1 MSGIRVINGGPLT
14 TVQDQGRYGA
24 MAMGFG
30 PSGVM
35 DSKAFRKANA
45 LLGNKENEAVLEAT
59 LLGPE
64 LEFLEDNCFVLTG
77 ADMNAK
83 LNGEPVP
90 RYQAVRAAKGS
101 ILKLGFAV
109 CGVRAYLAFAG
120 GLLVPEVMGSASTSR
135 KYGLGGL
142 EGRGLAAGDQ
152 LAFKCPKSKLR
163 HMERRKLTPPDFS
176 GEEWEI
182 RVVLGLQ
189 QEYFTREGIKTF
201 FSSPYTVR
209 SESDRMGYR
218 FDGEP
223 VSCRE
228 TVDIISDGAVTGAIQ
243 IPADGRPIILMAD
256 RQTTG
261 GYAKLGAV
269 ITSDLPLLAQ
279 AAPGKKIRF
288 RQVSVEEAQKLLA
301 EENNRDKRLERRIN
315 RWL

>member
-1 MSGIRVINGGPLT
+1 MSGIRIRNGGALT
-14 TVQDQGRYGA
+14 TIQDRGRYGA

-35 DSKAFRKANA
+35 DYKAFRKANA

-64 LEFLEDNCFVLTG
+64 IEFLEDNCFVLTG
-77 ADMNAK
+77 ADMGAT

-90 RYQAVRAAKGS
+90 RYQAVSAAKGS

-109 CGVRAYLAFAG
+109 CGVRAYIAFAG
-120 GLLVPEVMGSASTSR
+120 GLEVPKVMGSASTSR

-142 EGRGLAAGDQ
+142 EGRALIPGDQ
-152 LAFKCPKSKLR
+152 LPFQCPKKKLR
-163 HMERRKLTPPDFS
+163 HMERRKITPPDFS
-176 GEEWEI
+176 GKEWEI
-182 RVVLGLQ
+182 RVILGLQ
-189 QEYFTREGIKTF
+189 KEYFTEEGIETF
-201 FSSPYTVR
+201 FSTPYTVR

-218 FDGEP
+218 LDGEP
-223 VSCRE
+223 VACKE
-228 TVDIISDGAVTGAIQ
+228 TVDIISDGTVGGAIQ
-243 IPADGRPIILMAD
+243 IPADGKPIILMAD

-269 ITSDLPLLAQ
+269 ITADLSLLAQ
-279 AAPGKKIRF
+279 AAPGKRIHF
-288 RQVSVEEAQKLLA
+288 RQVSVEEAQQLLI
-301 EENNRDKRLERRIN
+301 EENNRYKRLERRIN